1 MGLDITN
8 WFRRNRSDLIYERTL
23 DENNWYFIEDDMRW
37 SVDESNLQYS
47 LRHPILTPALLFL
60 SNLFAQV
67 RFSVV
72 DKKTQEV
79 IEGHPLT
86 KLLADPNF
94 YQSRIDFLESA
105 QFLKIA
111 QGRVGIWKKRII
123 GFEEIDQL
131 YLLRADLITFPE
143 GYQTKHIFDKQR
155 DELGKQTI
163 TYDKDNLNI
172 KIPLKDIVWLFD
184 LPNVSNKKNF
194 FENESRITGLHQVL
208 KNVLDTEL
216 AKNIIIKTNGK
227 EMISGDSATGGFPFG
242 GDEQKNAKQIFND
255 QLGLGFG
262 RSRLWMTKA
271 KVTHKNLTV
280 AMRDLGHDES
290 VKVDGNIIY
299 TALHIPKD
307 ILSLEAKKTTYNNFK
322 ESLTSF
328 IQNDMQAQ
336 ANDFAEAFIGEL
348 EEGEELIPSFQHLP
362 VMQFIEI
369 EKYTAIQG
377 RAKAL
382 DDLINAGV
390 PQKEALELCGF
401 PKNMKLDEKARQAAK
416 PQVATANGGGTN
428 PKVKENGQFSEIPI
442 AN

>member
-1 MGLDITN
+1 MGLDITS
-8 WFRRNRSDLIYERTL
+8 WFRRNRTDLVYERTL
-23 DENNWYFIEDDMRW
+23 DDNNWYFIDDNEKW
-37 SVDESNLQYS
+37 SVDESNLQYA

-60 SNLFAQV
+60 SNLFAQA
-67 RFSVV
+67 RFHVV
-72 DKKTQEV
+72 DKKTKEV

-86 KLLADPNF
+86 KLLEDPNF
-94 YQSRIDFLESA
+94 YQSRIDFKESA

-111 QGRVGIWKKRII
+111 QGRVGIWKKRIP
-123 GFEEIDQL
+123 GFNEIDQL
-131 YLLRADLITFPE
+131 YLLRSDLITFPE
-143 GYQTKHIFDKQR
+143 GYQTKHIFSKSRED
-155 DELGKQTI
+155 LGKQII
-163 TYDKDNLNI
+163 TYDKENLNI

-208 KNVLDTEL
+208 RNTLDTQL

-227 EMISGDSATGGFPFG
+227 EMISGDNGGGQSFPFG
-242 GDEQKNAKQIFND
+242 GDEQKAARQIFND
-255 QLGLGFG
+255 QLGLGFN

-290 VKVDGNIIY
+290 TKVDGNIIY

-336 ANDFAEAFIGEL
+336 ANDFGEAFKDEL
-348 EEGEELIPSFQHLP
+348 EDNEELVASFEHLP

-382 DDLINAGV
+382 NDLLKTGV
-390 PQKEALELCGF
+390 PDEDALDLCGF
-401 PKNMKLDEKARQAAK
+401 PKNMKLNERQDLTAAG
-416 PQVATANGGGTN
+416 ATASSNQSGGSQ
-428 PKVKENGQFSEIPI
+428 ENDGATE
-442 AN
+442 